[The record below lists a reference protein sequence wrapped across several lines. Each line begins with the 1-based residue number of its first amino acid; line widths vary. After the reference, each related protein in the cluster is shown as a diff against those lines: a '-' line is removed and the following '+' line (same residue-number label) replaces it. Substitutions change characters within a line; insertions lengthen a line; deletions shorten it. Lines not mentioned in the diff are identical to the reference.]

1 MLPGA
6 LPLRVVIADDHAFVR
21 RGIKTTLEERQGWVV
36 CGEAT
41 NGQEAVDLVL
51 DLRPDLVVLDISMPV
66 VNGFQASKTI
76 RHLLPEAKIIIL
88 SLHDSPSAQRAAL
101 KAGADAYIIKTSEPS
116 KLFKAIESL
125 GLK

>member
-1 MLPGA
+1 M
-6 LPLRVVIADDHAFVR
+6 RVVIADDHAFVR
-21 RGIKTTLEERQGWVV
+21 RGIRATLEERQGWIV

-51 DLRPDLVVLDISMPV
+51 DLHPDLVVLDISMPV
-66 VNGFQASKTI
+66 LNGFQASKTI

-88 SLHDSPSAQRAAL
+88 SIYDSPQAQREAL
-101 KAGADAYIIKTSEPS
+101 KVGADAYVVKTSEPS

>member
-1 MLPGA
+1 M
-6 LPLRVVIADDHAFVR
+6 RIVIADDHAFVR
-21 RGIKTTLEERQGWVV
+21 RGIRATLEERQGWLV

-51 DLRPDLVVLDISMPV
+51 NLQPDLVVLDISMPV
-66 VNGFQASKTI
+66 MNGFQASKTI
-76 RHLLPEAKIIIL
+76 RHSLPKAKIIIL
-88 SLHDSPSAQRAAL
+88 SVHDSPNAQQEAL
-101 KAGADAYIIKTSEPS
+101 KAGADAYIIKSSEPS